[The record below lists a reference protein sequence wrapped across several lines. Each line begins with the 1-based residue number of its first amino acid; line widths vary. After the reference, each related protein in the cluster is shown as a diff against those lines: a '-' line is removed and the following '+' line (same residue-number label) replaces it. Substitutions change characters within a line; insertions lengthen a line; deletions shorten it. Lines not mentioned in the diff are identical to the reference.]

1 MICRKLFLEYSQFS
15 FKDNKQDMLEML
27 DSSCRQNAGVAADYN
42 EREGAMVSKR
52 REQQEVLR
60 DFMSALA
67 VCNNVTPV
75 AKGEHDIDI

>member
-1 MICRKLFLEYSQFS
+1 
-15 FKDNKQDMLEML
+15 
-27 DSSCRQNAGVAADYN
+27 
-42 EREGAMVSKR
+42 MVSKR

-75 AKGEHDIDI
+75 DRGLVAPDIEKNEEVAIREIARRSSIIGGSGDGLDRMRDSVDEDP